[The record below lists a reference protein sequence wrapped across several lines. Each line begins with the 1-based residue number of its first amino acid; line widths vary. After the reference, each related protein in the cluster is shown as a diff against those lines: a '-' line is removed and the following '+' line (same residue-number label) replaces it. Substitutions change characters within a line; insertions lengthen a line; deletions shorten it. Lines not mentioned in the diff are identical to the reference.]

1 MVVTIVTLRATL
13 QKKKNQQPC
22 SKIAQWYIPKHN
34 QYKAHCKLHPRQET
48 FWLEYTAQNNFSSMA
63 FSVAI
68 KTPAFVAKLTSVHKY
83 ANQEQGPHGMNIV

>member
-13 QKKKNQQPC
+13 QKKKT
-22 SKIAQWYIPKHN
+22 SS
-34 QYKAHCKLHPRQET
+34 QET